1 MLQECLEVGPRQHSD
16 PSGSISTPN
25 PDEGPGRVQGM
36 PTAKYE
42 KRTQYRQ
49 DMNTSY
55 VVETAKEVTPSTKNE
70 ILIDLCF
77 ILYTFGR
84 LDIQKPFKS

>member
-36 PTAKYE
+36 QKAKHG
-42 KRTQYRQ
+42 KRALLYTQYRHEHSG
-49 DMNTSY
+49 DLKSGN
-55 VVETAKEVTPSTKNE
+55 VR
-70 ILIDLCF
+70 ILHGQSLF
-77 ILYTFGR
+77 RF
-84 LDIQKPFKS
+84 

>member
-36 PTAKYE
+36 PKAKHG
-42 KRTQYRQ
+42 KR
-49 DMNTSY
+49 
-55 VVETAKEVTPSTKNE
+55 AH
-70 ILIDLCF
+70 ILITDR
-77 ILYTFGR
+77 I
-84 LDIQKPFKS
+84 